1 MTDHLSRT
9 GLSEIPRRYWR
20 RGRSVAIVAL
30 LVLVAACGGAGK
42 KNVVP
47 ANTQPDR
54 YLMDRANDAMMK
66 KQWVRAR
73 EYFRQVVD
81 NYPQSPLRP
90 DAKLGIGDTYLN
102 EGGTENL
109 VLGANEFR
117 EFLTFYPTSA
127 RADYAQYHLA
137 LCHTKQMRAAAR
149 DQTETKEAVKEL
161 QAFIDRYPNSPLLP
175 EVKEKFRDARDR
187 LSDASFLVG
196 KHYYTVKWDVG
207 AVSRFREVLQEDPA
221 YSRRDQIYFYLAES
235 LARADKKT
243 GAAQAIPYLDRLLT
257 EFPNSEYA
265 EDARKRLQELKAE
278 EQAKAQ

>member
-9 GLSEIPRRYWR
+9 GLSEIRRRYWR

-30 LVLVAACGGAGK
+30 LVVVAACGGAGK
-42 KNVVP
+42 KNAVP

-137 LCHTKQMRAAAR
+137 QCHTKQMRAAAR

-278 EQAKAQ
+278 SQAQAQ